1 MSHGWLGWRC
11 HAALVWAAVLIVA
24 AGNSVVRWLGEIGGQ
39 YPLDGGNPITPCNVL
54 LVGSFCAFLV
64 LAMTHGGNWTRAN
77 LRSLGRRDWLSMIVG
92 AVLSSALGPAFTL
105 LALENTSVTN
115 LVLIGRLEPLLFL
128 VLSAV
133 LLGQAVDRFAL
144 TGMLLTIAGAG
155 LAFVLAGS
163 GALPTFGQGEVYAA
177 LAAASFAGS
186 TIVSRMAL
194 ARVPFGIFVVFRM
207 GVAVIVFFWT
217 AAYLYG
223 FQHFAGVRS
232 PFLWQAMAVYG
243 TLFVVAAQLCWF
255 GGIRHARPADIS
267 LAGAF
272 SPVAG
277 IMFALVILGET
288 PTPALAAGGA
298 VILVGIAIGQ
308 FGRYALNTVLTWRGW
323 LSRGDRSSL
332 PARLSPPTDGRL
344 GTRLCTLAA
353 RMSRSR
359 RAAPAVGGLEAS
371 GDAALGQIGVGA
383 RL

>member
-1 MSHGWLGWRC
+1 MVGQQTAVQQPAHMSGPSIQ
-11 HAALVWAAVLIVA
+11 AALDIMDRIRAMSRARLGERGCAAMVWAAVLIVA
-24 AGNSVVRWLGEIGGQ
+24 AGNSVVRWLSELGGL
-39 YPLDGGNPITPCNVL
+39 YPLDGRNPITPCNIL

-64 LAMTHGGNWTRAN
+64 LTMTHGGNWTRAN
-77 LRSLGRRDWLSMIVG
+77 LRSLGRRDWFGMIVG

-128 VLSAV
+128 VLSAF

-144 TGMLLTIAGAG
+144 AGMLVTIAGAG

-163 GALPTFGQGEVYAA
+163 GALPAFGQGEIYAA

-194 ARVPFGIFVVFRM
+194 ARVPFGIFIVFRM

-217 AAYLYG
+217 AVYLYG

-255 GGIRHARPADIS
+255 GGLRLARPADIS

-272 SPVAG
+272 SPVAA

-288 PTPALAAGGA
+288 PTPALVAGGA

-308 FGRYALNTVLTWRGW
+308 FGRYALHTVLAWRGW
-323 LSRGDRSSL
+323 LSRGDRSFR
-332 PARLSPPTDGRL
+332 PARLSTHRPSTGGR
-344 GTRLCTLAA
+344 R
-353 RMSRSR
+353 
-359 RAAPAVGGLEAS
+359 
-371 GDAALGQIGVGA
+371 
-383 RL
+383 